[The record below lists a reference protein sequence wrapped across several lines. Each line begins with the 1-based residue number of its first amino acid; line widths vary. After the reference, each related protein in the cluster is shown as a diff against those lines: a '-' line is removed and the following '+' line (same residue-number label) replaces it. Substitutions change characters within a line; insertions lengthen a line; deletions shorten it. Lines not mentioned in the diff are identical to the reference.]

1 MIHHQ
6 KSVVHKV
13 PRVQKTLDTLTV
25 QQQQQQY
32 SITNPVNVDNVPSH
46 ASKSSF
52 FKSQQA
58 IPSITDAPAVVST
71 TQQPQ
76 NPINERHFN
85 ASIETGIPAGR
96 ADVFDTVEDLEER
109 EESGKLGK
117 PEVSEEKAEK
127 TETVEKSEKLEKEG
141 GETRG
146 TREIGETGGSEKPEK
161 LENQTR
167 VIEES
172 KGSEKPENQDVETVE
187 TGESKESEKSE
198 KSEKPE
204 TPKSND
210 EDNEETVETAV
221 PKSSN
226 ETVIL
231 TEIPTNSTAL
241 VSNSMEAAP
250 SNSTTVSPGSNSL
263 KPAKGASSKRKS
275 SKQSRKGRNAK
286 KSKRS
291 SFIHSSNATNSTN
304 STIGREIVDPLEPIN
319 LSEVSS
325 LGFNYS
331 LYYRDHSS
339 LPIRIETPTTKWIS
353 GSSILQNYVNDVFLP
368 RQMNSVARA
377 SNPIIYVA
385 RNDARLEQQMIGIC
399 DVFLLSLL
407 YHRPFQC
414 LPFPR
419 GNDL

>member
-109 EESGKLGK
+109 EESEKLGK
-117 PEVSEEKAEK
+117 PEVREEKAEK
-127 TETVEKSEKLEKEG
+127 TETVEEEG
-141 GETRG
+141 GETG
-146 TREIGETGGSEKPEK
+146 EIGGSEKPGK

-187 TGESKESEKSE
+187 TEKSKESEKP
-198 KSEKPE
+198 EKPEKPEKQE

-210 EDNEETVETAV
+210 EETEEIVETAV

-241 VSNSMEAAP
+241 ASNSMESAP

-291 SFIHSSNATNSTN
+291 SFIHSSVATNSTNSSN

-368 RQMNSVARA
+368 RQMNTVARA

>member
-109 EESGKLGK
+109 EESEKLGK

-146 TREIGETGGSEKPEK
+146 TREIGETGGSEKPE
-161 LENQTR
+161 
-167 VIEES
+167 
-172 KGSEKPENQDVETVE
+172 NQDVETVE
-187 TGESKESEKSE
+187 TEKSKESEKP
-198 KSEKPE
+198 EKPEKQE

-210 EDNEETVETAV
+210 EETEETVETAV
-221 PKSSN
+221 PKPSN

-241 VSNSMEAAP
+241 ASNSMEAAP

-291 SFIHSSNATNSTN
+291 SFIHSSVATNSTNSTN

-368 RQMNSVARA
+368 RQMNTVARA

>member
-25 QQQQQQY
+25 QQQQQQQY

-109 EESGKLGK
+109 EESEKLGK
-117 PEVSEEKAEK
+117 PEVREEKAEK
-127 TETVEKSEKLEKEG
+127 TETVEEEG
-141 GETRG
+141 GETG
-146 TREIGETGGSEKPEK
+146 ESGETGGSEKPGK

-187 TGESKESEKSE
+187 TEKSKESEKQEKQE
-198 KSEKPE
+198 KSE

-210 EDNEETVETAV
+210 EDTEETVETAV

-226 ETVIL
+226 ETVLL

-241 VSNSMEAAP
+241 ASNSMESAP

-291 SFIHSSNATNSTN
+291 SFIHSSNATNSTNSTN

-368 RQMNSVARA
+368 RQMNTVARA

>member
-109 EESGKLGK
+109 EESEKLGK
-117 PEVSEEKAEK
+117 PEVREEKAEK
-127 TETVEKSEKLEKEG
+127 TETVEEEG
-141 GETRG
+141 GETG
-146 TREIGETGGSEKPEK
+146 EIGGSEKPGK

-187 TGESKESEKSE
+187 TEKSKESEKPE

-210 EDNEETVETAV
+210 EETEETVETAV

-291 SFIHSSNATNSTN
+291 SFIHSSNATNSTNSSN

>member
-71 TQQPQ
+71 TQQSQ

-127 TETVEKSEKLEKEG
+127 TETGEKEG
-141 GETRG
+141 GETG
-146 TREIGETGGSEKPEK
+146 EIGGSEKPGK

-187 TGESKESEKSE
+187 TEKSKESEKP
-198 KSEKPE
+198 EKPEKQE

-210 EDNEETVETAV
+210 EETEETVETAV

-241 VSNSMEAAP
+241 ASNSMEAAP

-291 SFIHSSNATNSTN
+291 SFIHSSNATNSSN

-368 RQMNSVARA
+368 RQMNTVARA

>member
-1 MIHHQ
+1 M
-6 KSVVHKV
+6 
-13 PRVQKTLDTLTV
+13 
-25 QQQQQQY
+25 
-32 SITNPVNVDNVPSH
+32 
-46 ASKSSF
+46 
-52 FKSQQA
+52 
-58 IPSITDAPAVVST
+58 VST

-109 EESGKLGK
+109 EESEKLGK
-117 PEVSEEKAEK
+117 PEVREEKAEK
-127 TETVEKSEKLEKEG
+127 TETVEEEG
-141 GETRG
+141 GETG
-146 TREIGETGGSEKPEK
+146 EIGGSEKPGK

-187 TGESKESEKSE
+187 TEKSKESEKP
-198 KSEKPE
+198 EKPEKPEKQE

-210 EDNEETVETAV
+210 EETEEIVETAV

-241 VSNSMEAAP
+241 ASNSMESAP

-291 SFIHSSNATNSTN
+291 SFIHSSVATNSTNSSN

-368 RQMNSVARA
+368 RQMNTVARA

>member
-1 MIHHQ
+1 M
-6 KSVVHKV
+6 
-13 PRVQKTLDTLTV
+13 
-25 QQQQQQY
+25 
-32 SITNPVNVDNVPSH
+32 
-46 ASKSSF
+46 
-52 FKSQQA
+52 
-58 IPSITDAPAVVST
+58 VST

-109 EESGKLGK
+109 EESEKLGK
-117 PEVSEEKAEK
+117 PEVREEKAEK
-127 TETVEKSEKLEKEG
+127 TETVEEEG
-141 GETRG
+141 GET
-146 TREIGETGGSEKPEK
+146 GETGGSEKPGK

-172 KGSEKPENQDVETVE
+172 KDSEKPENQDVETVE
-187 TGESKESEKSE
+187 TEKSKESEKQDKQE
-198 KSEKPE
+198 KQE

-210 EDNEETVETAV
+210 EDTEETVETAV

-226 ETVIL
+226 ETVFL

-241 VSNSMEAAP
+241 VSNSMESAP

-368 RQMNSVARA
+368 RQMNTVARA

-414 LPFPR
+414 LLLPR

>member
-1 MIHHQ
+1 MTHHQ

-13 PRVQKTLDTLTV
+13 PRVQKTLNTLNV
-25 QQQQQQY
+25 QQQRQH
-32 SITNPVNVDNVPSH
+32 SVLSPMNADNVFSH

-52 FKSQQA
+52 FKFQQA
-58 IPSITDAPAVVST
+58 IPSIMDAPAVVST
-71 TQQPQ
+71 TQQSQ
-76 NPINERHFN
+76 NPINERSFN

-96 ADVFDTVEDLEER
+96 ADVFDTVEDLVER
-109 EESGKLGK
+109 EEAGKLEKPGK
-117 PEVSEEKAEK
+117 PEVSEEK
-127 TETVEKSEKLEKEG
+127 S
-141 GETRG
+141 
-146 TREIGETGGSEKPEK
+146 
-161 LENQTR
+161 
-167 VIEES
+167 
-172 KGSEKPENQDVETVE
+172 ENQDVETAE
-187 TGESKESEKSE
+187 TEELKGSGKSE
-198 KSEKPE
+198 KEE
-204 TPKSND
+204 TPDSND
-210 EDNEETVETAV
+210 EENGETAV
-221 PKSSN
+221 SKSSD
-226 ETVIL
+226 ETLPVS
-231 TEIPTNSTAL
+231 EIPANSTER
-241 VSNSMEAAP
+241 VSNSMESASSSSP
-250 SNSTTVSPGSNSL
+250 TVSSGSYASN
-263 KPAKGASSKRKS
+263 PAKGASSKRKS

-286 KSKRS
+286 KSKLS
-291 SFIHSSNATNSTN
+291 SFIHSSDSTN

-339 LPIRIETPTTKWIS
+339 LPIHIETPTTKWIS

-368 RQMNSVARA
+368 RQMKTVARA

-407 YHRPFQC
+407 YHRPFKC

>member
-109 EESGKLGK
+109 EESEKLGK
-117 PEVSEEKAEK
+117 PEVREEKAEK
-127 TETVEKSEKLEKEG
+127 TETVEEEG
-141 GETRG
+141 GES
-146 TREIGETGGSEKPEK
+146 GETGGSEKPGK

-187 TGESKESEKSE
+187 TEKSKESEKQEKQE
-198 KSEKPE
+198 KSE

-210 EDNEETVETAV
+210 EDTEETVETAV

-226 ETVIL
+226 ETVLL

-241 VSNSMEAAP
+241 ASNSMESAP

-291 SFIHSSNATNSTN
+291 SFIHSSNATNSTNSTN

>member
-25 QQQQQQY
+25 QQQQQQQY

-109 EESGKLGK
+109 EESEKLGK
-117 PEVSEEKAEK
+117 PEVREEKAEK
-127 TETVEKSEKLEKEG
+127 TETVEEEG
-141 GETRG
+141 GETG
-146 TREIGETGGSEKPEK
+146 ESGETGGSEKPGK

-172 KGSEKPENQDVETVE
+172 KDSEKPENQDVETVE
-187 TGESKESEKSE
+187 TEKSKESEKQDKQE
-198 KSEKPE
+198 KSE

-210 EDNEETVETAV
+210 EDTEETVETAV

-241 VSNSMEAAP
+241 VSNSMESAP

-291 SFIHSSNATNSTN
+291 SFIHSSNATNSTNSTN